1 MKIDSFSFEDGQL
14 HWLRLFEAVKRFVR
28 VGKMTQVFKIQVL
41 VAGDKFITLNMEG
54 VYQKVQKVMRHTT
67 VVDETADVTD
77 LTFLHFLLELSDKV
91 GTAGGVVN
99 QYVSVTGD
107 FDAVAGINIV
117 AGENKVEVCP

>member
-1 MKIDSFSFEDGQL
+1 
-14 HWLRLFEAVKRFVR
+14 
-28 VGKMTQVFKIQVL
+28 MTQVFKIQVL

-117 AGENKVEVCP
+117 AGEIRLRFALIISSVNIR

>member
-1 MKIDSFSFEDGQL
+1 
-14 HWLRLFEAVKRFVR
+14 
-28 VGKMTQVFKIQVL
+28 MTQVFKIQVL

-54 VYQKVQKVMRHTT
+54 VYPKVQKVMRHTT

-99 QYVSVTGD
+99 
-107 FDAVAGINIV
+107 
-117 AGENKVEVCP
+117 